1 MTRKDH
7 HACRAPLKSKL
18 ASRKS
23 EEGDNHEE
31 KKRVRE
37 RDGAA
42 PNEQERI
49 YILLHHY
56 IEQQQ
61 QLRRRGFVRRWLMS
75 DGWSR
80 RLPTEPSGFPVL
92 WLGGFPS
99 LSFSLV
105 KLFHRIERDKVQSH
119 AQKKMNRSQP
129 NRREKEGKLSI
140 YNGGGSTK

>member
-37 RDGAA
+37 GDGAA

-56 IEQQQ
+56 IEQQ